1 MYLVSVKMVYKI
13 LKLSDVD
20 GLAKTYLK
28 AWKSGKLCCLHENY
42 FSTRLLLS
50 SEGLNHHCRIQHSRD
65 RVCGDEEMR

>member
-1 MYLVSVKMVYKI
+1 VYLVSVKMVCKI

-20 GLAKTYLK
+20 GLAKTYLN
-28 AWKSGKLCCLHENY
+28 AWKSGELCCLYENY
-42 FSTRLLLS
+42 FSTHLLLS